1 LVEGVCIV
9 IFIPLTSVVVQK
21 AGTVDFQ
28 IYFRPTPCAPIV
40 VLGSGDSQHAQY
52 TSWQQNALSSLPL
65 VLVEGVCIVIFIPL
79 TSVVVQ
85 KAGTV
90 IFRSI
95 FAPHHV
101 HQ

>member
-1 LVEGVCIV
+1 MIV
-9 IFIPLTSVVVQK
+9 FIPLTSVVVHK
-21 AGTVDFQ
+21 SGTVDFGS
-28 IYFRPTPCAPIV
+28 IFVHASCGGPIIV
-40 VLGSGDSQHAQY
+40 VLCDSQHDQY
-52 TSWQQNALSSLPL
+52 ALLQQNALSSLPL
-65 VLVEGVCIVIFIPL
+65 VLVEGMCIVIFIPL
-79 TSVVVQ
+79 TSVVMQ